1 MERRKR
7 KSGMSG
13 ATTTVYI
20 QEEMSKRRPNATAV
34 CPCYEMITSPDIM
47 VEAILFEPGPVGV

>member
-1 MERRKR
+1 MERRK
-7 KSGMSG
+7 KKTGMSG

-20 QEEMSKRRPNATAV
+20 QEERQERDARLIAV
-34 CPCYEMITSPDIM
+34 HQCYEMITSPDM